1 MQGTHT
7 AYIGIGSNQGDRL
20 DVCRKAIDVLSDGGG
35 SCLQCQSR
43 FYETEPVGWEDQA
56 WFVNT
61 VISIRTG
68 LEAQALHKKLQA
80 VEGQFGRRT
89 EGPRFGP
96 RILDLDL
103 LFFDDLVVK
112 TASLEVPHPRL
123 HERRFVLQ
131 PLCDI
136 APGLVHPVIR
146 RTARQLLSDLGDK
159 KRVMPL
165 T

>member
-1 MQGTHT
+1 MQGIHT

-20 DVCRKAIDVLSDGGG
+20 DACRKAIDVLSNGGG
-35 SCLQCQSR
+35 SCLQRQSR
-43 FYETEPVGWEDQA
+43 FYETEPVGWEDQS
-56 WFVNT
+56 WFING

-68 LEAQALHKKLQA
+68 LEAHALHRKLQA
-80 VEGQFGRRT
+80 VERQFGRRAD
-89 EGPRFGP
+89 GPRFGP

-112 TASLEVPHPRL
+112 TAHLEVPHPRL

-136 APGLVHPVIR
+136 APGLVHPVIK
-146 RTARQLLSDLGDK
+146 RTARQLLSDLGDE
-159 KRVMPL
+159 KRVMSL